1 MSNPE
6 TKCPFCLSDKNR
18 HRPMVYRCESP
29 IGIDPREW
37 TSHERSRQCWVE
49 EGKFVRSAIGELM
62 GRDKKMTPSANEELE
77 TLRARVAELEGLEV
91 GGVYRWGNQ
100 VSAVVRLPMGSIPEI
115 QKTLGQAIPTK
126 GTR

>member
-6 TKCPFCLSDKNR
+6 TLCPFCCAEKDR
-18 HRPMVYRCESP
+18 RRPMVYRCESP

-37 TSHERSRQCWVE
+37 TSQERSRQCWVE
-49 EGKFVRSAIGELM
+49 EGKLVRTAI
-62 GRDKKMTPSANEELE
+62 T
-77 TLRARVAELEGLEV
+77 TLRDRVSELDRLEIT
-91 GGVYRWGNQ
+91 GVYQWGNQ
-100 VSAVVRLPMGSIPEI
+100 VSAMVRLPPGSTPAR